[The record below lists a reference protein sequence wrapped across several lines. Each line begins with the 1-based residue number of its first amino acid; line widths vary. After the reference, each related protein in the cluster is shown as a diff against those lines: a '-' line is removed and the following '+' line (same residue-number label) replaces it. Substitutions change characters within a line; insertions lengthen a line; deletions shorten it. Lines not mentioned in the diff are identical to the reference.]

1 MKWMKVTCAVLFC
14 SMLLASCGDASKIS
28 EDMKKTAD
36 DAAEKVKNEADKAGE
51 AGKKTLDGIMQY
63 LQENDIKITQ
73 AEKID
78 DIPFAAYDGRSVNI
92 NGSMVYLYRIDTE
105 DESMKQIISQIKE
118 DGTVYVEKDG
128 QKQQYNG
135 FVYQDYLLLYDRDT
149 DMSAVVDVM
158 NHYVPQTS
166 PYYEEQ

>member
-1 MKWMKVTCAVLFC
+1 MEVIALQCHEKDNVAVIFAENVKKGTEVTVK
-14 SMLLASCGDASKIS
+14 D
-28 EDMKKTAD
+28 KKGNTCRMT
-36 DAAEKVKNEADKAGE
+36 V
-51 AGKKTLDGIMQY
+51 
-63 LQENDIKITQ
+63 
-73 AEKID
+73 ID

>member
-1 MKWMKVTCAVLFC
+1 
-14 SMLLASCGDASKIS
+14 
-28 EDMKKTAD
+28 
-36 DAAEKVKNEADKAGE
+36 
-51 AGKKTLDGIMQY
+51 
-63 LQENDIKITQ
+63 
-73 AEKID
+73 
-78 DIPFAAYDGRSVNI
+78 
-92 NGSMVYLYRIDTE
+92 
-105 DESMKQIISQIKE
+105 MKQIISQIKE